1 MRIATW
7 NIERLKHKD
16 KIDEIKSLCQDI
28 KADIMVLTEADKRLQ
43 LDYKYCIETLP
54 AKDINPELY
63 RDTENRVSIYTDY
76 PVIRRYDT
84 YDKYTALCVELETEQ
99 GNLLVYGTIMG
110 NFGNRE
116 KSYMPDLEK
125 QMEDVRRL
133 SALGS
138 ICIAGDY
145 NCSFSDNYY
154 FVTDGRNLVRNTF
167 EECGISILTEMQPQC
182 IDHIAVSDSFVGN
195 AVVNVSEWNMEKT
208 LSDHKGIMTEIAC
221 DYQITRGIYE

>member
-16 KIDEIKSLCQDI
+16 SIDEMKTLCQDA
-28 KADIMVLTEADKRLQ
+28 KADIMVLTEADSRLH
-43 LDYKYCIETLP
+43 LDYKNCIETPP
-54 AKDINPELY
+54 AKEIVPSLY
-63 RDTENRVSIYTDY
+63 KETENRVAIYTDY
-76 PVIRRYDT
+76 AVVCQHNT
-84 YDKYTALCVELETEQ
+84 YDRYTALCVELETEQ

-208 LSDHKGIMTEIAC
+208 LSDYKGILTEIDF
-221 DYQITRGIYE
+221 DYQITRGIYG

>member
-1 MRIATW
+1 
-7 NIERLKHKD
+7 
-16 KIDEIKSLCQDI
+16 
-28 KADIMVLTEADKRLQ
+28 MVLTEADKRLQ
-43 LDYKYCIETLP
+43 LDYKYCIEAPP

-167 EECGISILTEMQPQC
+167 EECGISILTEMQLQC
-182 IDHIAVSDSFVGN
+182 IDHIAVSDSFAGN

-208 LSDHKGIMTEIAC
+208 LSDHKGILTEIAC
-221 DYQITRGIYE
+221 DYQTTRGIYE